1 MKQIKVALLAPLAMA
16 VLLSGCDNAKETL
29 TDIGE
34 AVIKNADLP
43 SIPIEFLPD
52 SYVLMDGKRTR
63 IQGFDDCLKEQRGI
77 VMEMLF
83 GPDNGPDDGCIVIKP
98 DTASVEV
105 MYFPEGRPIPETW
118 TVERPRKH
126 VIALRR
132 PNGEYI
138 LDAKAVL

>member
-1 MKQIKVALLAPLAMA
+1 MKQIKFAMLAPLALA
-16 VLLSGCDNAKETL
+16 VLLSGCDNAKQTL
-29 TDIGE
+29 ADIGE
-34 AVIKNADLP
+34 AFSEYADVP

-63 IQGFDDCLKEQRGI
+63 IQGFDECVKEQRGI

-105 MYFPEGRPIPETW
+105 MYFPDGRPIPETW
-118 TVERPRKH
+118 TVERPRKS
-126 VIALRR
+126 VIVLRR
-132 PNGEYI
+132 PNGDYI
-138 LDAKAVL
+138 MDARSVE